1 MTRGLPAVR
10 GRGLEPRWLL
20 TASTSSGAG
29 PSSPKDSAGLERQET
44 SGSGTERRIPVT
56 CDRNS
61 GGGDEDAKGIT
72 DVVAVRLAEAGR
84 TWEAERDRRS
94 LRRALLELVQAL
106 DE

>member
-1 MTRGLPAVR
+1 MTRGWPAVR

-20 TASTSSGAG
+20 TASTSNGVRTASPKESAG
-29 PSSPKDSAGLERQET
+29 PERQGT
-44 SGSGTERRIPVT
+44 PGSVHERRIPVT
-56 CDRNS
+56 RDRNS
-61 GGGDEDAKGIT
+61 GEGNDSPEAIT

-94 LRRALLELVQAL
+94 LRRALLDLLQGL